1 MFNKIPHK
9 EIVEFTRVFSLLLYS
24 RVSIVQSLELI
35 NKQTKNEKLKEI
47 IKLVLKDVKSGSSL
61 SKSFAKYPA
70 VFPAIFIA
78 NLKVGEETGEIAEVI
93 GEYSLFLQKMQTL
106 KGKVLQAIRYPVM
119 VMVVAGG
126 VVAFMLVFI
135 IPTFE
140 NLFQSVQADLPAL
153 TEFLLLISR
162 GLVDNSTAL
171 VFILAAISILIY
183 FGQKNPTIQ
192 QNVVDKSLV
201 RVPFVSKIYVTNL
214 LARFSL
220 SMAILLKS
228 KVGLVESLNI
238 SKNIT
243 SNHLFR
249 NHIDQLLKKTVK
261 GETLSS
267 NLKTSKFFDPTFTRL
282 LAAGEESAELDK
294 VFLQMS
300 NYYSNEFDHYLDNIT
315 SLLEPVLIIVVG
327 GIVAVILIGLYLPMF
342 EIINHFGV

>member
-1 MFNKIPHK
+1 MLNKIPHK

-35 NKQTKNEKLKEI
+35 NKQTKNDKLKLI
-47 IKLVLKDVKSGSSL
+47 IKSVLKDVKGGTSL
-61 SKSFAKYPA
+61 SKSFAKHPE
-70 VFPAIFIA
+70 VFPDIFAA
-78 NLKVGEETGEIAEVI
+78 NLNVGEETGQIAEVV
-93 GEYSLFLQKMQTL
+93 GEYSLFLQKMQSL
-106 KGKVLQAIRYPVM
+106 KGKILQAIRYPVM

-153 TEFLLLISR
+153 TEFLLLISK
-162 GLVDNSTAL
+162 GLIDHSTAFFFLL
-171 VFILAAISILIY
+171 VSVSVLVY
-183 FGQKNPTIQ
+183 FGHKNESFQK
-192 QNVVDKSLV
+192 NVVDKTLV
-201 RVPFVSKIYVTNL
+201 TVPFVSKIYVTNL

-220 SMAILLKS
+220 SMSILLKS
-228 KVGLVESLNI
+228 KVGLVDSLKI

-249 NHIDQLLKKTVK
+249 SQIDQLLKKTIK
-261 GETLSS
+261 GETLSA
-267 NLKTSKFFDPTFTRL
+267 NLKSSKFFDPTFTRL

-315 SLLEPVLIIVVG
+315 ALLEPVLIIIVG

>member
-35 NKQTKNEKLKEI
+35 YKQTKNDKLKVI
-47 IKLVLKDVKSGSSL
+47 IKSVLKDVKGGTSL
-61 SKSFAKYPA
+61 SKSFSKHPD
-70 VFPAIFIA
+70 VFPDIFAA
-78 NLKVGEETGEIAEVI
+78 NLNVGEETGQIAEVV
-93 GEYSLFLQKMQTL
+93 GEYSLFLQKMQSL
-106 KGKVLQAIRYPVM
+106 KGKILQAIRYPVM

-162 GLVDNSTAL
+162 GLIDNSSAFFFLLVSVSAL
-171 VFILAAISILIY
+171 VY
-183 FGQKNPTIQ
+183 FGHKNESFQK
-192 QNVVDKSLV
+192 NVVDKSLV
-201 RVPFVSKIYVTNL
+201 TVPFVSKIYVTNL

-220 SMAILLKS
+220 SMSILLKS
-228 KVGLVESLNI
+228 KVGLVDSLKI

-243 SNHLFR
+243 SNHLFK
-249 NHIDQLLKKTVK
+249 NQIDQLLKKTIK
-261 GETLSS
+261 GETLSA
-267 NLKTSKFFDPTFTRL
+267 NLKSSKFFDPTFTRL

-315 SLLEPVLIIVVG
+315 ALLEPVLIIIVG

>member
-35 NKQTKNEKLKEI
+35 NKQTKNEKLKDV

-78 NLKVGEETGEIAEVI
+78 NLKVGEETGEIAGVV
-93 GEYSLFLQKMQTL
+93 GEYSLFLQKMQSL
-106 KGKVLQAIRYPVM
+106 KGKILQAIRYPVL
-119 VMVVAGG
+119 VLVVAAG
-126 VVAFMLVFI
+126 VVGFMLVFI

-153 TEFLLLISR
+153 TEFLLMMSR
-162 GLVDNSTAL
+162 GVVDNGTT
-171 VFILAAISILIY
+171 VFLLIASITLLIY
-183 FGQKNPTIQ
+183 FGQKNESFQ
-192 QNVVDKSLV
+192 KNVVDKSLV
-201 RVPFVSKIYVTNL
+201 SVPLISKIYITNL

-220 SMAILLKS
+220 SMSVLLKS
-228 KVGLVESLNI
+228 KVGLVDSLMI
-238 SKNIT
+238 SRNIT
-243 SNHLFR
+243 NNHLFR
-249 NHIDQLLKKTVK
+249 SQIEQLTKKTIK

-267 NLKTSKFFDPTFTRL
+267 NIKSSKFFDPTFTRL

-300 NYYSNEFDHYLDNIT
+300 NYYSSEFDHYLDNIT
-315 SLLEPVLIIVVG
+315 SLLEPALIIIVG